1 MAVLDVIEQEGLR
14 ERALHSGTYLLARF
28 RDMQARH
35 DLIGDVRGRGL
46 YLGIELVRD
55 RETLDPATAEANE
68 VINIL
73 RDRGVLVST
82 DGPFDNVLK
91 LKPPIVFGRE
101 EADILCDELELA
113 LRLAARPRR

>member
-1 MAVLDVIEQEGLR
+1 M
-14 ERALHSGTYLLARF
+14 
-28 RDMQARH
+28 
-35 DLIGDVRGRGL
+35 

-55 RETLDPATAEANE
+55 HGTLDPATSEAND

-91 LKPPIVFGRE
+91 LKPPIVFGRA
-101 EADILCDELELA
+101 EADILCEELEAA
-113 LRLAARPRR
+113 LREVGNARR